1 MRGAV
6 TVLVLSIR
14 TEYDPALEEA
24 RATLG
29 VALRVL
35 RDLGVKPIEGT
46 AVIDGD
52 GQETIRMTVA
62 DVPEADREA
71 R

>member
-1 MRGAV
+1 
-6 TVLVLSIR
+6 
-14 TEYDPALEEA
+14 
-24 RATLG
+24 

-46 AVIDGD
+46 AMVDGD

-62 DVPEADREA
+62 DVPEAESS
-71 R
+71 